1 MSVQTERSE
10 GVMAFMPFY
19 FERYCWTTRGW
30 PVEARWAYLMLL
42 CEQYTAGH
50 LPADPKVLERLSP
63 GTAEHWDLIEP
74 KIPLGPDGLRRNQR
88 CTEHRSKSIDIAKA
102 RKEAARLAAAAKYGR
117 KPNGCVTDASRMPD
131 GCVTDA
137 SRIPSGSGSETGSGS
152 VIGNAERSETHT
164 LTADGGEPVS
174 VQAETKQRRK
184 PLGTDADFELW
195 WRTYPRRVGKT
206 KARAA
211 WLKALPAVKT
221 YAQVIDEAV
230 AEVMQEAVAAY
241 VADPETKKLEPQYI
255 PHPAT
260 WLNEGRYID
269 ILERLD
275 AR

>member
-1 MSVQTERSE
+1 MSVTNDTNATAKGR
-10 GVMAFMPFY
+10 APWMPFWGTD
-19 FERYCWTTRGW
+19 FMAATLGWSASERGAYMILL
-30 PVEARWAYLMLL
+30 WAAW
-42 CEQYTAGH
+42 EGDG
-50 LPADPKVLERLSP
+50 LPSEPERLFRIDP
-63 GTAEHWDLIEP
+63 DIRAAWHLLED
-74 KIPLGPDGLRRNQR
+74 KFPLHTDGKRRNQR
-88 CTEHRSKSIDIAKA
+88 QERERAEMRQQGKRNADKAK
-102 RKEAARLAAAAKYGR
+102 RAAAAR
-117 KPNGCVTDASRMPD
+117 WDA
-131 GCVTDA
+131 
-137 SRIPSGSGSETGSGS
+137 PSNAPSNAHAMLGSCQTQTQTHTQSLSETERTNTLNGSA
-152 VIGNAERSETHT
+152 V
-164 LTADGGEPVS
+164 EPVS

-269 ILERLD
+269 ILEKID